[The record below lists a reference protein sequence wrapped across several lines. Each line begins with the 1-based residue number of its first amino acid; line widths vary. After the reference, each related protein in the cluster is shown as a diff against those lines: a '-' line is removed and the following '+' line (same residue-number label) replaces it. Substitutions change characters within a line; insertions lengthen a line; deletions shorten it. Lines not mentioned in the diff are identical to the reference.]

1 MIFLALVIQFKHA
14 IKPFTVFAAIPFGVM
29 GALISLWIMDMPF
42 GFMAFLGVASLIG
55 VIVSHIIVLLDF
67 IEAPHRPRSVRDVR
81 ARPEAR
87 SLGERQTERSGR
99 RAAA

>member
-55 VIVSHIIVLLDF
+55 VIVTLLIVPALYATFVLDLKLVRS
-67 IEAPHRPRSVRDVR
+67 ESVRPSAAVG
-81 ARPEAR
+81 ALPHEE
-87 SLGERQTERSGR
+87 ERLEVL
-99 RAAA
+99 A